1 MNFLWNYIDT
11 DPDKL
16 KHIEDEIS
24 EMLGMG
30 NYKYESKY
38 SHNGNHYI
46 LSIYAEI
53 GERTD
58 IGRICSDHSCG
69 EGLRQ

>member
-1 MNFLWNYIDT
+1 MNFLWNYVDT
-11 DPDKL
+11 DPDRL
-16 KHIEDEIS
+16 KQIEDDIS

-30 NYKYESKY
+30 GYKHESRY
-38 SHNGNHYI
+38 SQSGNNYI

-53 GERTD
+53 GERA
-58 IGRICSDHSCG
+58 IVRGGCGEYSCG